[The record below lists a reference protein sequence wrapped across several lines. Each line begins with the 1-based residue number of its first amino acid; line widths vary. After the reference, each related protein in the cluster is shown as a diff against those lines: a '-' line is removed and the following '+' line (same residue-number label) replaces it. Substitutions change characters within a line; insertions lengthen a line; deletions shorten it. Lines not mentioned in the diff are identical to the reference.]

1 VPDVACHVSSY
12 EEHAALHTLNM
23 CMLRIPKMCS
33 IDEYLRILE
42 LAMNIMLSPA
52 RIVYTVPVHL
62 RRGGGHWQP

>member
-1 VPDVACHVSSY
+1 MSHVACHVSSY

-23 CMLRIPKMCS
+23 CMLRIPKMCN

-52 RIVYTVPVHL
+52 RIVYTVPV
-62 RRGGGHWQP
+62 RACRGGGLQQP